1 MKKGGPK
8 NDLKK
13 ERSKMGSR
21 GSLRSLT
28 GRWVG
33 PGPRRRIKD
42 PREKQPKEE
51 RKREEGMRNE
61 ERGIKTCILNTP
73 WAEGPA
79 NFP

>member
-21 GSLRSLT
+21 GSFPPLM
-28 GRWVG
+28 GRLLG
-33 PGPRRRIKD
+33 PGSRRRIKD

-51 RKREEGMRNE
+51 RKREEE
-61 ERGIKTCILNTP
+61 
-73 WAEGPA
+73 
-79 NFP
+79 